1 MKTLAGLLIAGIVLP
16 APASAAEPGGSRGER
31 AAAARSVPL
40 DADAQQVAVWTLAA
54 SLEVE
59 REILRRHQELYR
71 GAAEERDGASR
82 RLQQLLGE
90 LDALVT
96 GSSDP
101 APEAM
106 AAKEREIAEAET
118 RRQGAVQKCREILG
132 RMQEMQERVAAL
144 DRKIASMRENLPR
157 PTETL
162 SGSWRITLLPA
173 ANHGTFV
180 LRQIGT
186 IVQGQYQLDGGWKG
200 SLQGTYIDGKLY
212 LQRIDSKLGRSSELD
227 GYLSQD
233 GTSIRG
239 TWRNYGLAD
248 GGVASGSWTATR
260 VQEE

>member
-1 MKTLAGLLIAGIVLP
+1 MKTLPGLLILTMVLMS
-16 APASAAEPGGSRGER
+16 PASTAETGGTRGDR
-31 AAAARSVPL
+31 ASVPRSVPL
-40 DADAQQVAVWTLAA
+40 DADAQQIAVATLSA
-54 SLEVE
+54 SLDVE
-59 REILRRHQELYR
+59 REILRRHQDLYR
-71 GAAEERDGASR
+71 AAAEERDGASR

-90 LDALVT
+90 LDAFVT

-101 APEAM
+101 APEAV

-118 RRQGAVQKCREILG
+118 RRQGAAQKCRELLG
-132 RMQEMQERVAAL
+132 RIQEMQERVAGL

-162 SGSWRITLLPA
+162 SGSWRVTLLPS

-227 GYLSQD
+227 GYLSSD

-260 VQEE
+260 LQEE